1 MKKLINIAK
10 LLHNSPRGTKL
21 WSPMFGDVV
30 LENANIDDDE
40 EFPITI
46 SFIDKKGS
54 KKYARFTATGQWYPR
69 ALQGDVVLWP
79 NKNHRTW
86 EGYKCIIFRGPKHQ
100 FKPFD
105 RVLVARKRLSDDE
118 EVWVPALYAF
128 WDVNLNKHVTTD
140 GVVVSDDMILP
151 YVGNYGLAGSSVSAT
166 IIPDLPF

>member
-40 EFPITI
+40 EFPITV

-54 KKYARFTATGQWYPR
+54 KQYARFTATGQWYPR

-86 EGYKCIIFRGPKHQ
+86 EGYKCIIFRDPKHQ

-105 RVLVARKRLSDDE
+105 RVLVVRKRLSDDE

-128 WDVNLNKHVTTD
+128 WDVNLNKHVTTE
-140 GVVVSDDMILP
+140 GVAVSDDKILP
-151 YVGNYGLAGSSVSAT
+151 YEEKKYLLGMCAED
-166 IIPDLPF
+166 IPF